1 MSTIFTIGEIAKL
14 FNISTQAL
22 RLYDRIDLL
31 KPAYINEETGYR
43 YYSIGQ
49 FVNLECIKRCKA
61 MGFSL
66 DEIKDLIDNDSSIEA
81 MLELTRKQ
89 KHSIRQKIEELE
101 KIENQIN
108 MLESKINDSLK
119 VSFNKIQIVE
129 NNERVFSVYKE
140 GYITQQQL
148 EVSSRD
154 VILAMGEKYEMLK
167 HDLSFT
173 ISYEDM
179 VKDNKV
185 VYKCLSVEI
194 DKSKEID
201 NSMKQIKLP
210 AGKYITMYF
219 DDSSIDNRKYY
230 RKIIDFIAENNIEV
244 VGDFLET
251 AMILRVNKDGKENTL
266 AKLEI
271 LCK

>member
-140 GYITQQQL
+140 GYI
-148 EVSSRD
+148 
-154 VILAMGEKYEMLK
+154 M
-167 HDLSFT
+167 
-173 ISYEDM
+173 
-179 VKDNKV
+179 
-185 VYKCLSVEI
+185 
-194 DKSKEID
+194 
-201 NSMKQIKLP
+201 
-210 AGKYITMYF
+210 
-219 DDSSIDNRKYY
+219 
-230 RKIIDFIAENNIEV
+230 
-244 VGDFLET
+244 
-251 AMILRVNKDGKENTL
+251 
-266 AKLEI
+266 
-271 LCK
+271 